1 MSRALLEGNGLDC
14 ASDRARGQV
23 RSILEGE
30 TARAPGNF
38 FPGAR
43 VDTARAATFGRR
55 VARFHR
61 SLPAL
66 DVASSLRENRWCG
79 IKRCYTARP
88 LHVIGGRY
96 VAG

>member
-1 MSRALLEGNGLDC
+1 MSRAPLEGNGPDCGILD
-14 ASDRARGQV
+14 V
-23 RSILEGE
+23 E
-30 TARAPGNF
+30 TARAPDKF

-55 VARFHR
+55 VAQFHR

-66 DVASSLRENRWCG
+66 DVASSLREDHRCG
-79 IKRCYTARP
+79 HQRRDIPRP
-88 LHVIGGRY
+88 LHVIRRRY